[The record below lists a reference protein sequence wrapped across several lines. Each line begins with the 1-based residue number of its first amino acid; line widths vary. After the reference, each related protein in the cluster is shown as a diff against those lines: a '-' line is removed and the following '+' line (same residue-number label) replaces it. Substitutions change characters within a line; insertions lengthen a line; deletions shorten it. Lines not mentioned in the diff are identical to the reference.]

1 MFPGVLS
8 AAPPGNQQIPV
19 GQNCK
24 DERELINS
32 LNVLLGGGEMLFW
45 ESKRGEH
52 LEVIFWPLFCS
63 PLAYFL

>member
-24 DERELINS
+24 DKRELINS

-52 LEVIFWPLFCS
+52 
-63 PLAYFL
+63 